1 MKKIIT
7 AIMTKSRGFMMG
19 IYQSL
24 HDHVKMIMGAF
35 TAIPN
40 KTLPV
45 LFSPKACMPI
55 PFMIEVL
62 LTMEPN
68 DPMLKPIPIITPLEP
83 GV

>member
-1 MKKIIT
+1 
-7 AIMTKSRGFMMG
+7 MMG

-55 PFMIEVL
+55 PFMIEVR
-62 LTMEPN
+62 LTIERN
-68 DPMLKPIPIITPLEP
+68 DPMMNYPAAEQRGSYKGNETPQAA
-83 GV
+83 GY